1 MFQSLRL
8 LGLGEDLDQGGDN
21 RLHQTILRDGQVRH
35 DFGGQEEGQADGGN
49 GFHIE

>member
-1 MFQSLRL
+1 LFQSLRL

-21 RLHQTILRDGQVRH
+21 RLHQTVLRDGQKGKH
-35 DFGGQEEGQADGGN
+35 FGGHEEGQADGSN